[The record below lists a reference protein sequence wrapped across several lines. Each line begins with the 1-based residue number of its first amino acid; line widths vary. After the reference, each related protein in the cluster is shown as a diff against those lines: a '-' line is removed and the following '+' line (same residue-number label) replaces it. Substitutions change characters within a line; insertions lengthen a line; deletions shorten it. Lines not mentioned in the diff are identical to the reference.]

1 MKLTAMARAGFLAF
15 PILLL
20 MILFSGAFPI
30 PPAFAGD
37 EAFVRMESPS
47 KGRDAGP
54 AGMVIRASGVGLEP
68 AGRSGAQ
75 ARLMARRAAIVDGYR
90 KLGAMRGRVLGSFT
104 GKTYHESA
112 SDFIRGAVV
121 VETRYYYD
129 GRVEVDMELPVAAGE
144 VGGAATAERI
154 RETLVRSGIAV
165 VEVEPGR
172 RRITREEWE
181 ELFRKRQSQKPALEE
196 SRPVESGNKSGGDV
210 GAD

>member
-1 MKLTAMARAGFLAF
+1 MKLAAAAKAGFLAF

-20 MILFSGAFPI
+20 MILFSGALAFPI
-30 PPAFAGD
+30 PPAFAGE
-37 EAFVRMESPS
+37 EAFVRIESPS
-47 KGRDAGP
+47 NGRGAES

-129 GRVEVDMELPVAAGE
+129 GRVEVDMELPVAPGE
-144 VGGAATAERI
+144 VGGRATAERI
-154 RETLVRSGIAV
+154 RETLVRSGITV
-165 VEVEPGR
+165 VEVEPER

-181 ELFRKRQSQKPALEE
+181 ELFRKRQFEKPALEE
-196 SRPVESGNKSGGDV
+196 SRPEESGKEGTQ
-210 GAD
+210 AD

>member
-1 MKLTAMARAGFLAF
+1 MKLAAAAKAGFLAF

-20 MILFSGAFPI
+20 MILFSGALAFPI
-30 PPAFAGD
+30 PPAFAGE
-37 EAFVRMESPS
+37 EAFVRIESPS
-47 KGRDAGP
+47 NGQNAES

-129 GRVEVDMELPVAAGE
+129 GRVEVDMELPVAPGE
-144 VGGAATAERI
+144 VGGRATAERI
-154 RETLVRSGIAV
+154 RETLVRSGITV
-165 VEVEPGR
+165 VEVEPER

-181 ELFRKRQSQKPALEE
+181 ELFRKRQSQEPALEE
-196 SRPVESGNKSGGDV
+196 SRPEESGKEGTQ
-210 GAD
+210 AD

>member
-1 MKLTAMARAGFLAF
+1 MKLAAAAKAGFLAF

-20 MILFSGAFPI
+20 MILFSGALAFPI
-30 PPAFAGD
+30 PPAFAG
-37 EAFVRMESPS
+37 EETFVRIESPS
-47 KGRDAGP
+47 NGRGAES

-112 SDFIRGAVV
+112 SDFIRGAAV

-129 GRVEVDMELPVAAGE
+129 GRVEVDMELPVAPGE
-144 VGGAATAERI
+144 VGGRATAERI
-154 RETLVRSGIAV
+154 RETLVRSGITV
-165 VEVEPGR
+165 VEVEPER

-181 ELFRKRQSQKPALEE
+181 ELFRKRQSQEPALEE
-196 SRPVESGNKSGGDV
+196 SRPEESGKEGTQ
-210 GAD
+210 AD

>member
-1 MKLTAMARAGFLAF
+1 MKLAAAAKAGFLAF

-20 MILFSGAFPI
+20 MILFSGALAFPI
-30 PPAFAGD
+30 PPAFAGE
-37 EAFVRMESPS
+37 EAFVRIESPS
-47 KGRDAGP
+47 NGQNAES

-129 GRVEVDMELPVAAGE
+129 GRVEVDMELPVAPGE
-144 VGGAATAERI
+144 VGGRATAERI
-154 RETLVRSGIAV
+154 RETLVESGITV
-165 VEVEPGR
+165 VEVEPER

-181 ELFRKRQSQKPALEE
+181 ELFRKRQSQEPALEE
-196 SRPVESGNKSGGDV
+196 SRPEESGKEGTQ
-210 GAD
+210 AD

>member
-1 MKLTAMARAGFLAF
+1 MKLAAAAKAGFLAF

-20 MILFSGAFPI
+20 MILFSGALAFPI
-30 PPAFAGD
+30 PPAFAGE
-37 EAFVRMESPS
+37 EAFVRIESPS
-47 KGRDAGP
+47 NGQNAES

-129 GRVEVDMELPVAAGE
+129 GRVEVDMELPVAPGE
-144 VGGAATAERI
+144 VGGRATAERI
-154 RETLVRSGIAV
+154 RETLVRSGITV
-165 VEVEPGR
+165 VEVEPER

-181 ELFRKRQSQKPALEE
+181 ELFRKRQFEKPALEE
-196 SRPVESGNKSGGDV
+196 SRPEESGKEGTQ
-210 GAD
+210 AD